1 MRRHLSRLSI
11 TTKNERKLGGRN
23 CQTYH
28 TTKPSIYHTTITM
41 TDESDASST
50 SSSGSSSEEEVNT
63 QPNKK
68 QRTVPPPLEIAPT
81 ADAANSAIQKQ
92 SASASIIGNTSNKSN
107 RLIVLLDQAK
117 LETIK
122 NRKGNYELL
131 NCDDHRD
138 ICKKKLKKDPKE
150 FRPDICHQ
158 ELLALLDSPLNK
170 AGLLQVFIRTSRNVL
185 IELHPSVRIPRT
197 YKRFAGLMVQLL
209 YKMKIKASDNG
220 TTLMKVIKNP
230 FSQHLPVGTRVYGMS
245 CKGLLYSPH
254 NLAKQLVPSEPTEEQ
269 SQVCFIIGAMAA
281 GHVTTEDHPYIEK
294 MFSISE
300 YPLSGAAAINRILGS
315 IEHQWGIV

>member
-1 MRRHLSRLSI
+1 MSD
-11 TTKNERKLGGRN
+11 
-23 CQTYH
+23 
-28 TTKPSIYHTTITM
+28 
-41 TDESDASST
+41 DESSAAAS
-50 SSSGSSSEEEVNT
+50 SSSEEEQQ
-63 QPNKK
+63 QPTKK
-68 QRTVPPPLEIAPT
+68 QKTAPVPPPLEIAPT
-81 ADAANSAIQKQ
+81 ADAASSEIHHSSSGNSLLTGVKA
-92 SASASIIGNTSNKSN
+92 KSN

-122 NRKGNYELL
+122 NRRGNYELL

-138 ICKKKLKKDPKE
+138 LCKKKLKKDPKE

-170 AGLLQVFIRTSRNVL
+170 SGHLQIYIRTSKNVL

-209 YKMKIKASDNG
+209 HKMKIKASDNG

-230 FSQHLPVGTRVYGMS
+230 FSQHLPVGTHVYGMS
-245 CKGLLYSPH
+245 CEGQLYTPMG
-254 NLAKQLVPSEPTEEQ
+254 LAKALVPVNPEEANG
-269 SQVCFIIGAMAA
+269 QVCFVIGAMAA

-294 MFSISE
+294 MISVSE
-300 YPLSGAAAINRILGS
+300 YPLSGASAINRILGS